1 MSAAKHAD
9 VLFVKLNENGESD
22 LATYCDQQGIKN
34 IKFKDFSQALP
45 IVNAIVSGAITVMEA
60 LEVGN
65 ASGWSSILTREE

>member
-22 LATYCDQQGIKN
+22 LATYCDQEGIKN

-45 IVNAIVSGAITVMEA
+45 IVNAVVSGAMTVMEA

-65 ASGWSSILTREE
+65 ANGWSSTVAWEV